1 MLYLN
6 SYCCDWNS
14 RPLSLDKPGEGPF
27 VSIRIYKWRLRKY
40 NWFLDKY
47 NVIKIKRLIFS
58 YCLLKVHCCE
68 VCVWSMF
75 TPRHFSFSL
84 VWSNSIRR
92 QLFFSVQYARL
103 LAGLYFFK
111 LSFTKVVY
119 KFPTRLSLILLAVF
133 HLWFL
138 CKF

>member
-27 VSIRIYKWRLRKY
+27 VSIRIYKWRFRKY

-58 YCLLKVHCCE
+58 YCLLKVHSCE

-75 TPRHFSFSL
+75 TLRHFSFSL
-84 VWSNSIRR
+84 VWSNSIRW
-92 QLFFSVQYARL
+92 QLFFFRL
-103 LAGLYFFK
+103 VCEAPSWIIFFQIIIYEGGLQVSHQAVPDPPGCV
-111 LSFTKVVY
+111 SFVV
-119 KFPTRLSLILLAVF
+119 SL
-133 HLWFL
+133 
-138 CKF
+138 